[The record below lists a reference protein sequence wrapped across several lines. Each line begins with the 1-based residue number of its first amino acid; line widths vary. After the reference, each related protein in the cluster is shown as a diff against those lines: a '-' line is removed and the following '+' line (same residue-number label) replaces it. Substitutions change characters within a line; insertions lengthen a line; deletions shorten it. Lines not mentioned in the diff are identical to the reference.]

1 MEINAHKASG
11 KPEPNRKGPPKTT
24 QNPDTGKSLEELLES
39 IRGYNPNA
47 DLAFVQD
54 AYECAAIAH
63 REQKRISGE
72 PYIVH
77 PLEVAKILAALELD
91 LETIVAGLLHDVVED
106 TGMTLNEISERFGSE
121 VALLVDGVTK
131 LSRIEYKSKEEQQ
144 AENLRKMFLAM
155 AKDIRVILIK
165 LADRLHNLRTLK
177 YHPVPKQ
184 VEIAKE
190 TLEIFAPLAH
200 RLGIYRIK
208 WELEDLAFRFKD
220 PDKYFD
226 LVESIA
232 QTRKKREEYIS
243 SVISVLKTKL
253 TGMGLEVDIEG
264 RPKHLYSISE
274 KMAEQK
280 VGLNEIFDVLAVR
293 CLVETV
299 RDCYGTLG
307 IVHTMWTPI
316 PGRFKDYIAMPKS
329 NMYQSLHTTVVG
341 PQGEPLEI
349 QIRTREMHRTAEYG
363 IAAHWRYKEG
373 SKGDR
378 EFDKKLAWL
387 RQLLDWQHDL
397 RDAREFMENLKIDLF
412 SDTVFVFSPKGDV
425 VELPAGSV
433 PLDFAYRIH
442 TDVGH
447 RCVGAKISGRI
458 VPLEYVL
465 KNGDIV
471 EILTS
476 KNSIPKRDW
485 LNIAKTSQSKT
496 KIRQWFK
503 KEQREENILKGKEM
517 LEREVKKQGIE
528 PDLAKPEK
536 IIEAGKKL
544 SLFSLEDIYA
554 AIGDG
559 ALSANSILSKIRLE
573 EAKLEK
579 KGSLAEEVQNIK
591 NDVKSAAGWGK
602 PTQGIRVKGI
612 DNLLIRLSHC
622 CNPVPGDPIT
632 GYITRG
638 RGISIHRT
646 DCMNLITYQRQEGER
661 LVEVAWDQEFTEPF
675 QVKLEINGL
684 DRAGFLSD
692 VMAVLVEMKISA
704 NWVTARGRKDGAAV
718 IELVLTMKGIEQ
730 LDFIMTKISRVKDVY
745 DMRRVSFSGQTLG
758 TVN

>member
-1 MEINAHKASG
+1 MEINACLASG
-11 KPEPNRKGPPKTT
+11 QPQPSQKGTPNTT
-24 QNPDTGKSLEELLES
+24 QNLDTGKSLEELLQI
-39 IRGYNPNA
+39 IRGYNAKA
-47 DLAFVQD
+47 DLSVVKD
-54 AYECAAIAH
+54 AYDYAASAH
-63 REQKRISGE
+63 RGQKRISGE

-77 PLEVAKILAALELD
+77 PLEVAKILAELELD

-106 TGMTLNEISERFGSE
+106 TGETLTSISERFGSE
-121 VALLVDGVTK
+121 TALLVDGVTK
-131 LSRIEYKSKEEQQ
+131 LSRIEFKSKEEQQ

-177 YHPVPKQ
+177 YHPTPKQ

-208 WELEDLAFRFKD
+208 WELEDLAFRFNE
-220 PDKYFD
+220 PEKYFD
-226 LVESIA
+226 LVERIA

-243 SVISVLKTKL
+243 SAISVLKDKL
-253 TGMGLEVDIEG
+253 SGMGLEVDIEG
-264 RPKHLYSISE
+264 RPKHLYSISV
-274 KMAEQK
+274 KMAKQK

-299 RDCYGTLG
+299 RDCYATLG

-316 PGRFKDYIAMPKS
+316 PGRFKDFIAMPKS

-373 SKGDR
+373 SRGDR

-387 RQLLDWQHDL
+387 RQLLEWQHDL

-447 RCVGAKISGRI
+447 RCVGAKINGRI
-458 VPLEYVL
+458 VPLDYVL

-476 KNSIPKRDW
+476 KNSFPKRDW

-503 KEQREENILKGKEM
+503 KEQREENILKGKEI

-528 PDLAKPEK
+528 SDLPKPEK
-536 IIEAGKKL
+536 IIEAGKKF
-544 SLFSLEDIYA
+544 SLFTLDDIYA

-559 ALSANSILSKIRLE
+559 AITVNSVLSKIRAE

-579 KGSLAEEVQNIK
+579 KGLLAEEVQNIK
-591 NDVKSAAGWGK
+591 NDVKPAAGWGK
-602 PTQGIRVKGI
+602 PMQGIRVKGI
-612 DNLLIRLSHC
+612 DNILIRLSHC

-638 RGISIHRT
+638 RGISIHRN
-646 DCMNLITYQRQEGER
+646 DCMNLINYQRQEGER

-730 LDFIMTKISRVKDVY
+730 LDYIMTKISRVKDVY

-758 TVN
+758 TLN